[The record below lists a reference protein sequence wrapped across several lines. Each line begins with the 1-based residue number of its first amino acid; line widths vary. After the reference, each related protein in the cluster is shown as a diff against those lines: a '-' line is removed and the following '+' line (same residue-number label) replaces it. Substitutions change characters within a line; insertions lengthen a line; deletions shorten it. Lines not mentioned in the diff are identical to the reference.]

1 MKYIKWPLTKQD
13 TQTKLLWM
21 KAKISDIKITL
32 DEISGRSDFV
42 EVSVSETE

>member
-1 MKYIKWPLTKQD
+1 
-13 TQTKLLWM
+13 M